1 MMRPSDLTNAARV
14 FGFGVALFLAVPT
27 AALSRTSVTAAQTS
41 RTQALVEAN
50 VQQALDEQRYV
61 DAELGLQQAA
71 SSALR
76 SPKLQLLQ
84 AELMLARGD
93 YNAAMARFEAIAP
106 TPGVEARA
114 LQGMGV
120 SLALQ
125 GKSVAA
131 LAALKMA
138 VAKDPSLWRA
148 WNALGEQY
156 DRRHDWTAAEAAY
169 QAALQAGGNVAI
181 VLNNRGF
188 SRLAQ
193 RRLPEARQD
202 FVSALEANP
211 GFTAAR
217 TNLRLS
223 LALAGDYASAVSGG
237 SGDKAAPD
245 LNNAGFVAALN
256 GDLPT
261 AQRLLG
267 QAQTTS
273 TSFYSRASANLGIAT
288 HLKGDGGTDAVR

>member
-1 MMRPSDLTNAARV
+1 MMRHGDLTNLARV
-14 FGFGVALFLAVPT
+14 FGVGVALFLAVPHP
-27 AALSRTSVTAAQTS
+27 ALSRTSVTPAQTS

-50 VQQALDEQRYV
+50 VQQALDEQRYI
-61 DAELGLQQAA
+61 DAELALQQAA
-71 SSALR
+71 SSALS

-93 YNAAMARFEAIAP
+93 YDAALARFEAIAP

-114 LQGMGV
+114 LQGSGI
-120 SLALQ
+120 SLALK

-131 LAALKMA
+131 LVALKMA

-156 DRRHDWTAAEAAY
+156 DRRHDWTDAEAAY
-169 QAALQAGGNVAI
+169 QAALQAGGNVATI
-181 VLNNRGF
+181 LNNRGF
-188 SRLAQ
+188 SRLVQ
-193 RRLPEARQD
+193 RRLPEAQQD

-223 LALAGDYASAVSGG
+223 LALGGDYTSAVSGG
-237 SGDKAAPD
+237 SGEKTVSD
-245 LNNAGFVAALN
+245 LNNAGFVAALK

-267 QAQTTS
+267 QAQTSS
-273 TSFYSRASANLGIAT
+273 TSFYGRASANLGIAT
-288 HLKGDGGTDAVR
+288 RLKRDGGTDAAQ